1 MTQDTF
7 EAQYNVTKK
16 TKIKIF
22 FDKYKIATF
31 SLLAALTISIF
42 LLFLYKDYNEDKKI
56 LLTDK
61 YIKAKIHIKNQENL
75 KAIEI
80 LNDLIKSNHN
90 VYSSLAF
97 FLILNEN
104 LITDQKELSELFEYV
119 IANNNFDDDIKYL
132 IILKKVIFKSNFAK
146 ESELLDEVGPILK
159 SNNVWKPHA
168 LLLMGDYFISKKEYM
183 KSKDFYNQILN
194 MKNLHQDFYYKANS
208 RLSLISNVK

>member
-132 IILKKVIFKSNFAK
+132 IILKKVIFKSDFAK

>member
-7 EAQYNVTKK
+7 ETKYNVTKK
-16 TKIKIF
+16 AKVKIF
-22 FDKYKIATF
+22 FDKYKIAIF
-31 SLLAALTISIF
+31 SLLATLTISIF
-42 LLFLYKDYNEDKKI
+42 LLFLYIDYNNDKKI

-61 YIKAKIHIKNQENL
+61 YIKAKIYIKNQENL

-80 LNDLIKSNHN
+80 LNDLIQSNHN

-104 LITDQKELSELFEYV
+104 LITDQKKLLELFNHV

-132 IILKKVIFKSNFAK
+132 IILKKVIFQSNFAK
-146 ESELLDEVGPILK
+146 ESELLDEVKPILK
-159 SNNVWKPHA
+159 SNSVWKPHA
-168 LLLMGDYFISKKEYM
+168 LLLMGDYFVSKKEYI
-183 KSKDFYNQILN
+183 KSKDFYNQILY